1 MYRQSVNSHP
11 DGAPPEPP
19 PAPPP
24 GKDTGTGEGERA
36 TTTRPSAW
44 AAGVSAIRR
53 FARPF
58 VVIQSL
64 AVALV
69 TAYRLDPGFRRG
81 CATLAELRTRGGVPF
96 SALAGAVAGGV
107 LPELM
112 KWLVSPRTHRF
123 RGRRGEIVFN
133 LAFFT
138 LNGVVIDRFY
148 RGLGWLFGAGVGLA
162 SVAGKVAI
170 DQFIFTPVW
179 LLAIVALYTW
189 RGAGFRLRPT
199 LAVVRPGF
207 YRARVLPLLLPNWA
221 FWIPM
226 TSAIYALPA
235 PLQFL
240 LFTLAL
246 AAWSLIMVFIAEGR
260 G

>member
-1 MYRQSVNSHP
+1 MYPQSVNSHP

-19 PAPPP
+19 P
-24 GKDTGTGEGERA
+24 TNS
-36 TTTRPSAW
+36 RPSAW
-44 AAGVSAIRR
+44 AAGLSAIRR

-58 VVIQSL
+58 IVIQSL
-64 AVALV
+64 AVGLV

-81 CATLAELRTRGGVPF
+81 CASLAELRTRGGLSF

-123 RGRRGEIVFN
+123 RGRRGEILFN

-148 RGLGWLFGAGVGLA
+148 RGLAWLFGAGAGSLA

-170 DQFIFTPVW
+170 DQFVFTPVW

-207 YRARVLPLLLPNWA
+207 YRARVVPLLLPNWA

-235 PLQFL
+235 ALQFL

-260 G
+260 S